1 MLQLASV
8 GSLVSLQLPANLQLA
23 SRSVSWCLA
32 IWISSAACVQE
43 PVVWQ
48 LKPQRGYSNW
58 AQETYITVIYIYIIY
73 IYILYILISR
83 SWSILPFT
91 HPFWFGLNR
100 QPFLTVPKCL
110 VVVLTVVHAVQAA
123 GFVFVPRQI
132 WRKFYLVKF
141 DHFINKSLNN
151 YNYECKNNCSR
162 TSYNKC
168 SWFKLPSGCFGGW
181 FFTSC

>member
-1 MLQLASV
+1 MCIKSHRFLCH
-8 GSLVSLQLPANLQLA
+8 PY
-23 SRSVSWCLA
+23 RSWEFHDGIKYQCPGV
-32 IWISSAACVQE
+32 
-43 PVVWQ
+43 
-48 LKPQRGYSNW
+48 
-58 AQETYITVIYIYIIY
+58 TVPKCRRFWRALIY

-83 SWSILPFT
+83 SWSILPFI

-151 YNYECKNNCSR
+151 YNYECENNCSR